1 MRPVVPLAGRRLTA
15 RLEAGS
21 ARLPPGTEV
30 APSTWLVHTRAD
42 LYDDPLTF
50 RPERWVDAPAP
61 GYAWIP
67 FGGGVRRCIGA
78 EFAQFEMR
86 VVLDV
91 VLRRRDLAPA
101 GPRVERPVRRNVTL
115 APHRGG
121 PHLGARRRVAAQLTG
136 SEPFRRPSAAS
147 SNADVRRSRTERSVA
162 SDWKNRAAKPG
173 LSERSA

>member
-1 MRPVVPLAGRRLTA
+1 MESLRVRPVVPLAGRRLAA
-15 RLEAGS
+15 RLDAGS
-21 ARLPPGTEV
+21 ARLSPGPEV

-42 LYDDPLTF
+42 LYEDPLTF

-67 FGGGVRRCIGA
+67 FGGGVRRCMGA

-115 APHRGG
+115 APDRGG
-121 PHLGARRRVAAQLTG
+121 RIWARAVA
-136 SEPFRRPSAAS
+136 
-147 SNADVRRSRTERSVA
+147 
-162 SDWKNRAAKPG
+162 
-173 LSERSA
+173 